1 MTFACCR
8 KKYTLQISNHFNA
21 HLLEHARTKKDTEE
35 EKRKIR
41 RVHWSV
47 LLEQLSLKPD
57 EFIEKNMD
65 ARKSLA
71 PGKVKIK
78 AITASFRRMTDRPEE
93 DGH

>member
-1 MTFACCR
+1 
-8 KKYTLQISNHFNA
+8 
-21 HLLEHARTKKDTEE
+21 
-35 EKRKIR
+35 
-41 RVHWSV
+41 VHWSV

-65 ARKSLA
+65 AHKSLA